1 MLIFFTYQNFLCAFI
16 IINSTY
22 VYSSSWVCF
31 DISNYVITVYGL
43 RLEDVPANDRN
54 LNRHDKI
61 ENTRPN
67 HHPLTVVRC
76 YSLKETHNVKMA
88 IGPGGPFYVDD

>member
-1 MLIFFTYQNFLCAFI
+1 MFIVLVESVLTYPTTWLPL
-16 IINSTY
+16 
-22 VYSSSWVCF
+22 
-31 DISNYVITVYGL
+31 YGL

-67 HHPLTVVRC
+67 DRPLTVVRC